1 MQLRLEHLNKTY
13 TTKRASVTAVK
24 DVSLDFPDNSIIGII
39 GKSGAGKS
47 SLLRLASLLETPDR
61 GEVYY
66 DGVRVDHL
74 PKKELNR
81 RRLEIGMIFQN
92 FNLFSSRTAGKNVA
106 FPLELA
112 GWNRRDIDARVKE
125 MLALVGLEDREKSPI
140 TTLSGGQKQR
150 VAIARAL
157 APRPNILFCD
167 EATSALD
174 PQTTKAIL
182 RLIADINKK
191 LGLTVVVITHE
202 MQVIKDIC
210 DKVAVIDK
218 GVIAEQG
225 TVFDIFTEPQQ
236 PITKEF
242 ISVLLSND
250 LPAAF
255 RGSAVTQEKTPGS
268 LLLLRLTFLGES
280 ADDPVLAGM
289 IRKFPDVETTM
300 LFGTLDQI
308 KEMPFG
314 RMIVGLTGPDE
325 SVTAALA
332 YLKEKDLKEEVIGY
346 AKRHD

>member
-1 MQLRLEHLNKTY
+1 MQLKLEHLNKTY

-24 DVSLDFPDNSIIGII
+24 DISLDFPDNAIIGII

-47 SLLRLASLLETPDR
+47 SLLRLASLLETPDQ

-112 GWNRRDIDARVKE
+112 GWNRRNIDERVHE

-140 TTLSGGQKQR
+140 ATLSGGQKQR

-174 PQTTKAIL
+174 PQTTHEIL
-182 RLIADINKK
+182 DLIKK
-191 LGLTVVVITHE
+191 IHANMNLTVVMITHQME
-202 MQVIKDIC
+202 VVRDACQY
-210 DKVAVIDK
+210 VAVIDK
-218 GVIAEQG
+218 GCVVETGAVSD
-225 TVFDIFTEPQQ
+225 VFRSPKHE
-236 PITKEF
+236 ITREF
-242 ISVLLSND
+242 LSNIRRSEISV
-250 LPAAF
+250 
-255 RGSAVTQEKTPGS
+255 
-268 LLLLRLTFLGES
+268 ES
-280 ADDPVLAGM
+280 A
-289 IRKFPDVETTM
+289 I
-300 LFGTLDQI
+300 
-308 KEMPFG
+308 
-314 RMIVGLTGPDE
+314 
-325 SVTAALA
+325 A
-332 YLKEKDLKEEVIGY
+332 YLQDNGYEVS
-346 AKRHD
+346 KR